1 MNKVRRTQSLK
12 GIAKVALLPLLTAL
26 IIAPSNFAHAED
38 SLSPINEEHS
48 YDQLIV
54 SYTNQGT
61 TAEQTAVR
69 EKSRK
74 DVAAVSSRPISARD
88 SRTQVLK
95 LDKSISV
102 EEAIRRLKNQPGIK
116 YVEPDYIVHHSAVST
131 DLLFT
136 NGSMWG
142 MYGLTTS
149 PANSFGSNSASA
161 WARGYTGSSSVV
173 IGVIDEGI
181 QVTHPDL
188 AANIWVNPNETAGD
202 GIDNDNNGFIDDVN
216 GWDFAN
222 NDSNVYDG
230 PGTPTAPID
239 SHGTHVSGTIGARA
253 NGGGVVG
260 VNWDV
265 KIVSAKFLGAAGGFT
280 SDAIKAIDYLTN
292 LKISGVNIVATN
304 NSWGGGGF
312 SQSLLDAINRAGD
325 VGILFMAAAGNGT
338 TRGVNI
344 NNDTT
349 ANYPSNYQCTTS
361 FATKLPRGWDC
372 VIAVASIT
380 STGAKSTWSNYGLTT
395 VDIGAPGENI
405 LSTYVSD
412 QYAYLSGTSMAT
424 PHVTGAAALCASIN
438 SAITPAQIR
447 TSILSSAT
455 PTTSLTGK
463 TVTGGRLDINK
474 MADYCL
480 NPTRTTQPTLTVSNT
495 VVSGPAGTAVTLS
508 TTGGSVG
515 ATITFAVTGTNC
527 TLSGA
532 ILNSTAPASCA
543 VVATSA
549 ASTNFFAATS
559 ASKTFTFTA
568 APQPTLT
575 IGNTVLS
582 NPAGTAVT
590 VSQAG
595 GDGLGAQSIRSTT
608 TGCTVSGMTINRT
621 TSLGSCSVTTT
632 RAANGIYAAATS
644 AAVNFTFTG
653 ATQATLTIS
662 NTQTV
667 IKKGTTGVTLTSS
680 GGSGTGTVSYA
691 ATGVGCTVSGTRLT
705 VATTVV
711 GTGSCSVVATKAAQ
725 GIYSISAPSLPK
737 VFTY

>member
-1 MNKVRRTQSLK
+1 MNKVRRKQSLR
-12 GIAKVALLPLLTAL
+12 GIAKVALSPLLTAL

-38 SLSPINEEHS
+38 DLNRISEEHS

-102 EEAIRRLKNQPGIK
+102 EEAMRRLKNQPGIK
-116 YVEPDYIVHHSAVST
+116 YVEPDYVVHHTAVST
-131 DLLFT
+131 DPYFT

-142 MYGLTTS
+142 MYGPATS
-149 PANSFGSNSASA
+149 PVNAYGSNAAAA
-161 WARGYTGSSSVV
+161 WANGYTGSSNVV
-173 IGVIDEGI
+173 IGVVDEGI
-181 QVTHPDL
+181 QVTHSDL
-188 AANIWVNPNETAGD
+188 AANIWVNSKETPGD
-202 GIDNDNNGFIDDVN
+202 GIDNDGNGFIDDVN
-216 GWDFAN
+216 GWDFVN
-222 NDSNVYDG
+222 NDSGVYDG
-230 PGTPTAPID
+230 PGTPTTPVD
-239 SHGTHVSGTIGARA
+239 SHGTHVSGTIGALG
-253 NGGGVVG
+253 NGVGVVG
-260 VNWDV
+260 VNWNV
-265 KIVSAKFLGAAGGFT
+265 KIVSAKFLAPSGGFT

-292 LKISGVNIVATN
+292 LKLSGVNIVAIN

-325 VGILFMAAAGNGT
+325 AGILFIAAAGNSKS
-338 TRGVNI
+338 
-344 NNDTT
+344 NNNTT
-349 ANYPSNYQCTTS
+349 ANYPSNYVCTTP
-361 FATKLPRGWDC
+361 TRTWDC
-372 VIAVASIT
+372 VVAVASIG
-380 STGAKSTWSNYGLTT
+380 STGSLSSFSNYGSTT

-438 SAITPAQIR
+438 AAITPAQIR
-447 TSILSSAT
+447 SSILNSNT

-474 MADYCL
+474 MTNYCL
-480 NPTRTTQPTLTVSNT
+480 NPNRTTQPTLTVSNA
-495 VVSGPAGTAVTLS
+495 VVSGPAGTAVTL
-508 TTGGSVG
+508 TTSGGSGGG
-515 ATITFAVTGTNC
+515 AITFAVTGTNC

-532 ILNSTAPASCA
+532 TLNSTAPTTCA

-549 ASTNFFAATS
+549 ASTNYFAATS

-568 APQPTLT
+568 ATQPTLT

-595 GDGLGAQSIRSTT
+595 GGGIGAQSIRSTT

-621 TSLGSCSVTTT
+621 TLLGSCSVTTT
-632 RAANGIYAAATS
+632 RAANGIYASATS
-644 AAVNFTFTG
+644 AAVNFTFT
-653 ATQATLTIS
+653 ATAQTSPLVVSNNVTTI
-662 NTQTV
+662 T
-667 IKKGTTGVTLTSS
+667 KGTTGVTLTSS
-680 GGSGTGTVSYA
+680 GGSGTGTVSYVP
-691 ATGVGCTVSGTRLT
+691 TGVGCTVSRTRLT

-711 GTGSCSVVATKAAQ
+711 GTGSCSVIANKAAQ
-725 GIYSISAPSLPK
+725 GIYLSAQSAAK